1 MRNALDP
8 AGLLGL
14 SYLSAYGLPTIRNH
28 DTIHDHRLCQSSG
41 KAVPHLITVRGE
53 TLVQTHSDERAGFD
67 RQLGRNWPAVNASRR
82 WRTSISLVGILVG
95 ILIRILRVRIL
106 TRILLIRIRLTGILL
121 TGILVGIRRL
131 RTSLRIIGI
140 HRGTRSGLGR
150 RSPSGGRS
158 RIRRRS
164 CGCGLGRRRI
174 VRPPPTAIGWSALLL
189 IVGGWRPRR
198 LILRE
203 HRARSN
209 QKTECHGANGR
220 THRAR

>member
-41 KAVPHLITVRGE
+41 KAVPDVITVRGE

-106 TRILLIRIRLTGILL
+106 TRIRLTGILL

-150 RSPSGGRS
+150 RSTSGWRS

-164 CGCGLGRRRI
+164 CRCGLGRPRV
-174 VRPPPTAIGWSALLL
+174 VRPPPTRH
-189 IVGGWRPRR
+189 GWRG
-198 LILRE
+198 LFF
-203 HRARSN
+203 
-209 QKTECHGANGR
+209 
-220 THRAR
+220 